1 MNHTPHN
8 NHNHQ
13 PYTMQCKSRNAKK
26 EPLFFGDGVNI
37 FYAEERCANT
47 AIADTSICS
56 KCHFKNPKATNQ
68 LSRRF
73 QHGLIT
79 ELIPETSH
87 IFGPTTWFLNAI
99 KLYGMPSIDTLKTAV
114 EAHRVAIGAE
124 MPPKT
129 PPQQSPLQQKLI
141 YQLKYIEEQP
151 PNPQLLE
158 VKDVKKIKRELF
170 KHEKKYY
177 YRDPVHNLVFE
188 RTKDNTIGSLVPAG
202 DLVSCQP

>member
-1 MNHTPHN
+1 LNHTPHN

-13 PYTMQCKSRNAKK
+13 PYTMQCKSRIAKK
-26 EPLFFGDGVNI
+26 EPLFFGDGINT

-114 EAHRVAIGAE
+114 EAHRVAVGAE

-141 YQLKYIEEQP
+141 YQLKYIEESP
-151 PNPQLLE
+151 SNPQLLE
-158 VKDVKKIKRELF
+158 VKEVKKIKLELF
-170 KHEKKYY
+170 KYENNYY
-177 YRDPVHNLVFE
+177 YKDTLHNLVFE
-188 RTKDNTIGSLVPAG
+188 RKKDNTIGSLVPIE
-202 DLVSCQP
+202 LVSCQP